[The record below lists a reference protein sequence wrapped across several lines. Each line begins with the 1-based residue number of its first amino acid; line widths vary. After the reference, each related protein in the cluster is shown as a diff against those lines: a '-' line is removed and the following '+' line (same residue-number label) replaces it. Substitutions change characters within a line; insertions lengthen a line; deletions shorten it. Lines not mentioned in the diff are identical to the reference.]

1 MRPSFTNWDWDHKL
15 TRKHFDWAN
24 KSSEQSTHLFIYFIS
39 LHTDFLLPPADLKL
53 SLVSLFIPSS
63 SICILYL
70 SPNIMRSWTKRW
82 CRFSPVRNWKPEQRT
97 VKYDKTLDLCLSVK
111 SIMVTAG
118 LCSVGRAAFTVQG
131 VARGHVETC
140 ELTLLQIWRSR
151 GMWAVCMCLGVEVE
165 VEVAAAAAAVYRGS
179 SL

>member
-63 SICILYL
+63 SICIL
-70 SPNIMRSWTKRW
+70 
-82 CRFSPVRNWKPEQRT
+82 
-97 VKYDKTLDLCLSVK
+97 KYDKTLDLCLSVK

-165 VEVAAAAAAVYRGS
+165 VEVEVAAAVYRGS